1 MCVCAGTHL
10 CMHVCICAVFK
21 KVTSKDVLAQ
31 IDATGSLAH
40 ATTSN
45 VEDSIKDI
53 WVSIVEPNPKPT
65 NSLYISDEFHFT
77 TSREMNNS
85 SHFVQTDAQIFNI
98 VKEKKKS
105 DLKMEKKRRLE
116 KKGNMREDR

>member
-1 MCVCAGTHL
+1 MRVW
-10 CMHVCICAVFK
+10 ICAVFK

>member
-85 SHFVQTDAQIFNI
+85 SHFVQN
-98 VKEKKKS
+98 
-105 DLKMEKKRRLE
+105 
-116 KKGNMREDR
+116 

>member
-10 CMHVCICAVFK
+10 CMRVWICAVFK